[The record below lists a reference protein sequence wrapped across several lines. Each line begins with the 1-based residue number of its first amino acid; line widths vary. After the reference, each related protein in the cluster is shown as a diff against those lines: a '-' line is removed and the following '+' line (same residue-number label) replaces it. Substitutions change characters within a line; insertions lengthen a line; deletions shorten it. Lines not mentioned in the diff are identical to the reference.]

1 MSSRLNVLR
10 CTAGRSCGQHPAS
23 LRALYC
29 TYTQSTALYRASSWM
44 SALSDNNLMKLDV
57 QHRAGARIITGC
69 TKSTPVSALMRES
82 DLLPLADQANIAR
95 LREKAL
101 RRRQDTP
108 IAKAARRSE
117 EIARREDPGRRSRNQ
132 VQRLSTKS
140 SWRDTAQ
147 EIARRAGVD
156 RSQVEFTALGPPPWL
171 DLASIHFWLEVE
183 DHQLNMALPA
193 ARLLAA
199 TRTLAACP
207 PSSRHPP
214 VDRWFAV
221 GKWRWRGWLRHLCA
235 RYFACG

>member
-10 CTAGRSCGQHPAS
+10 CTAGRLWGQHPAS

-29 TYTQSTALYRASSWM
+29 TYTQSTALYCASSWM
-44 SALSDNNLMKLDV
+44 SALSDNNLKKLEA

-69 TKSTPVSALMRES
+69 TKSTPVSALMREA
-82 DLLPLADQANIAR
+82 DLLPLADQANIATAR
-95 LREKAL
+95 LHEKAL
-101 RRRQDTP
+101 RHRQDTP
-108 IAKAARRSE
+108 VAKATRRSE
-117 EIARREDPGRRSRNQ
+117 ETARRGDPGRRPRNQ
-132 VQRLSTKS
+132 APRLSTKS

-156 RSQVEFTALGPPPWL
+156 RSPVEPTALGPLPWL
-171 DLASIHFWLEVE
+171 DLSSIHFWPNVE

-199 TRTLAACP
+199 TRTLAALP
-207 PSSRHPP
+207 PA
-214 VDRWFAV
+214 DI
-221 GKWRWRGWLRHLCA
+221 HLWTDGSVSANGDLCT